1 MGKRVLIISSTET
14 FTVRGLAMKLKGLGL
29 DAEYSAPK
37 VDAVEPVGD
46 VTDLFILYTDDAM
59 EKGKGVFAYIKDQCI
74 SKGKH
79 VVVIGTKTEYEIVTK
94 SIPESFIYK
103 FFERPLDMEEF
114 LDEMD
119 EFFKGDSSRE
129 KKKNILIVDDDASYM
144 TMIYEWLKDIYRVSL
159 ADSGKQAMETLAK
172 NRPDLILLDYE
183 MPETSGPQVLK
194 MIKADPNTADIPVIF
209 LTGMSDKENIM
220 KVLSL
225 KPAGYLLK
233 SIKKTDLRE
242 NIAAYF
248 AKHI

>member
-1 MGKRVLIISSTET
+1 
-14 FTVRGLAMKLKGLGL
+14 
-29 DAEYSAPK
+29 
-37 VDAVEPVGD
+37 
-46 VTDLFILYTDDAM
+46 
-59 EKGKGVFAYIKDQCI
+59 
-74 SKGKH
+74 
-79 VVVIGTKTEYEIVTK
+79 
-94 SIPESFIYK
+94 
-103 FFERPLDMEEF
+103 
-114 LDEMD
+114 
-119 EFFKGDSSRE
+119 
-129 KKKNILIVDDDASYM
+129 
-144 TMIYEWLKDIYRVSL
+144 MIYEWLKDIYRVSL

-194 MIKADPNTADIPVIF
+194 MIKDDPNTADIPVIF